1 MSGVTIKNPG
11 TGRQAY
17 VSKDGQLLV
26 QSENLSLQHFVS
38 RYTGQAYQV
47 QFTDAGLTAKE
58 NVVGHIKNTSPTL
71 SLVATYLRF
80 QVPVVAGGTALNGAV
95 VNNWRGYFG
104 RTYVSGGT
112 TAVPVNMNRSSGNA
126 ASVTAYQGDPVVSAI
141 GTGEEW
147 DRYYPTD
154 NGQGSYNKEGA
165 LILGPNDT
173 LSLVFNTDNTSGTA
187 YLRLTF
193 LMMDLSDLR

>member
-17 VSKDGQLLV
+17 VSTDGQLLV

-47 QFTDAGLTAKE
+47 QFTDSGLTAKE

-71 SLVATYLRF
+71 SLVATHIRF
-80 QVPVVAGGTALNGAV
+80 QVPVVAGGTALNGAI

-104 RTYVSGGT
+104 RTYASGGT
-112 TAVPVNMNRSSGNA
+112 VATPVNMNRSSGNA
-126 ASVTAYQGDPVVSAI
+126 AAVTAYQGDPVLA
-141 GTGEEW
+141 GTGTEW
-147 DRYYPTD
+147 DRFYPID
-154 NGQGSYNKEGA
+154 NGQGAYNKEGS

-173 LSLVFNTDNTSGTA
+173 MDFVFNTDNTSGTA

-193 LMMDLSDLR
+193 LMMDLSDTR